1 MVKQSQNR
9 AVSNLAPIAL
19 QRLHSGSR
27 IGFAVA
33 AAIAGTAMSQRA
45 SAAAADAADTGGIQE
60 VIVTARKVSENLQDV
75 PLSVDVFTQKDMQNL
90 AITSLEG
97 FVQKSPSI
105 SFISEGPGTQIIV
118 MRGASDGST
127 PNYANTSSTGFFL
140 DDINLAYGG
149 AQPDLHLYDMER
161 IEVLEGPQGTTFGA
175 GSMTGAVR
183 YITMK
188 PDVNAFSAGVDTD
201 VGQMNPGRNTQE
213 YDGFLNLPIIP
224 GVLGARFSAFSTYN
238 GGFINNQL
246 TTRTWENGTV
256 STNAAWARNDY
267 NRAHSEGGRAALK
280 LVMGEKWDA
289 TLEWNYQRQSTLGAW
304 DEDPN
309 LAPRTVERF
318 GPESHDNQ
326 TKTLDFHL
334 EGDVGIGDL
343 VFASTYWSIPT
354 RQQNEYSQYME
365 NYAPYSYYSFTYVK
379 GAQEGF
385 ACKTDPFYSVQPNPA
400 LTPPAPQP
408 AGPPSPFSGCQVPIQ
423 TYEYHTNPER
433 WSNEIRLQS
442 KSGGRFHWL
451 GGFYWEKTRDK
462 NSGSTY
468 YMPGL
473 QVDGQAFQYEL
484 IKYGQTQSSL
494 PAGEWYAYTTRTD
507 YLQTTE
513 FANISY
519 DITDKLNVEIGG
531 VHFHSDFKYYTPY
544 GQFAYYPTSPALSE
558 GSSHKW
564 NGKYGIN
571 YKITDKA
578 MVYALFSQG
587 FRDGGNNS
595 GLPDACQQTTENP
608 NGAPAK
614 YAPDTLNNYEVGWKT
629 TWQNGKVLWNGAVYD
644 MDWKQYQTI
653 IYDASVCPSSSYYVN
668 VGNARIKGVESNAQ
682 YAPTDALSFQ
692 AAMNYNDAH
701 ITSSPYESFQ
711 SEVGERL
718 PFSPYFSWSANARYQ
733 TPVNSHMK
741 GYGQIDVAY
750 KGDMWDDLHA
760 GGANGFPRILQPG
773 YAIVNLRFGLNP
785 DNGRWL
791 AELYCENVGD
801 KNAIVYSNT
810 GNFDLRETTN
820 QPRTYGL
827 RLNYRFGKETNA
839 E

>member
-1 MVKQSQNR
+1 MGRQAKNR
-9 AVSNLAPIAL
+9 AAETFTAAEPQKLHTPTRIA
-19 QRLHSGSR
+19 
-27 IGFAVA
+27 FAVA
-33 AAIAGTAMSQRA
+33 AAIAGAGMSQRA
-45 SAAAADAADTGGIQE
+45 PAATATDASEAGGGIQE
-60 VIVTARKVSENLQDV
+60 VTVTARKVSENLQDV
-75 PLSVDVFTQKDMQNL
+75 PLSVDVFTQRDMQNL
-90 AITSLEG
+90 AISSLEDY
-97 FVQKSPSI
+97 VQKSPSI
-105 SFISEGPGTQIIV
+105 SFISVGPGTQVIV

-127 PNYANTSSTGFFL
+127 PNYANSSSTGFFL

-149 AQPDLHLYDMER
+149 SQPDLHLYDLER

-188 PDVNAFSAGVDTD
+188 PDVNSFSAGADLD
-201 VGQMNPGRNTQE
+201 VGHVQGGRNNQT
-213 YDGFLNLPIIP
+213 YDGFLNLPLIP
-224 GVLGARFSAFSTYN
+224 GVLGARLSAFSTYT
-238 GGFINNQL
+238 GGFIDNQL
-246 TTRTWENGTV
+246 TTRTWANGTV
-256 STNAAWARNDY
+256 SDNSAWARNDY

-280 LVMGEKWDA
+280 LNMGEKWDA
-289 TLEWNYQRQSTLGAW
+289 SLTFNYERQSTLGAW

-309 LAPRTVERF
+309 LAPRTVQRF
-318 GPESHDNQ
+318 GPESHEFQ
-326 TKTLDFHL
+326 TKTLDFHV

-343 VFASTYWSIPT
+343 VFASTYWSIPF

-365 NYAPYSYYSFTYVK
+365 NYAPYSYYYGAYVK
-379 GAQEGF
+379 GANEGF
-385 ACKTDPFYSVQPNPA
+385 ACKTDPFYSVA
-400 LTPPAPQP
+400 YTPPSPPP
-408 AGPPSPFSGCQVPIQ
+408 AGPPSPFSGCNVPLQ

-433 WSNEIRLQS
+433 WSNELRLQS
-442 KSGGRFHWL
+442 KPGGRFHWL
-451 GGFYWEKTRDK
+451 GGLYWEKTRDK

-484 IKYGQTQSSL
+484 AAYNLTKSSL
-494 PAGEWYAYTTRTD
+494 PDGVWYAYRERTD

-513 FANISY
+513 FANINF

-531 VHFHSDFKYYTPY
+531 VHFHSDFKYYFPY
-544 GQFAYYPTSPALSE
+544 GQFAYYPTTESTSQ

-571 YKITDKA
+571 YKVTDKA

-587 FRDGGNNS
+587 FRDGGTNS
-595 GLPDACQQTTENP
+595 GLPDACQQTPQNP
-608 NGAPAK
+608 DGAPAT
-614 YAPDTLNNYEVGWKT
+614 YAPDTLNNYEIGWKT
-629 TWQNGKVLWNGAVYD
+629 TSLHGRLIWNGAVYR

-668 VGNARIKGVESNAQ
+668 VGDARIKGVESNAQ
-682 YAPTDALSFQ
+682 FAPNDAWSFQ
-692 AAMNYNDAH
+692 AAFNYNDAH
-701 ITSSPYESFQ
+701 ITTSPYESFQ

-733 TPVNSHMK
+733 TPLSSEVK
-741 GYGQIDVAY
+741 GYAQFDIAH

-760 GGANGFPRILQPG
+760 GGANGFPRMLQPA
-773 YAIVNLRFGLNP
+773 YSIMNLRLGLNP

-791 AELYCENVGD
+791 AELYCENLAD
-801 KNAIVYSNT
+801 KNAIVYTNT
-810 GNFDLRETTN
+810 GNFDLRQTTN
-820 QPRTYGL
+820 QPRTIGL

-839 E
+839 AE

>member
-1 MVKQSQNR
+1 MGRQAQNR
-9 AVSNLAPIAL
+9 RGRNVTPLIPD
-19 QRLHSGSR
+19 RLHPGAR

-33 AAIAGTAMSQRA
+33 AAIAGATISQRTH
-45 SAAAADAADTGGIQE
+45 AAAPADANDTGGGIQE

-75 PLSVDVFTQKDMQNL
+75 PLSVDVFTHKDIQNL
-90 AITSLEG
+90 AISSLEDY
-97 FVQKSPSI
+97 VQKSPSI
-105 SFISEGPGTQIIV
+105 SFISTGPGTQVIV

-127 PNYANTSSTGFFL
+127 PNYANTSATGFFL

-183 YITMK
+183 YITIK
-188 PDVNAFSAGVDTD
+188 PDVNAFSAGADLD
-201 VGQMNPGRNTQE
+201 VGHVQDGRNNQT
-213 YDGFLNLPIIP
+213 YDGFLNLPLIP
-224 GVLGARFSAFSTYN
+224 GVLGARFSAFSTYS
-238 GGFINNQL
+238 GGFIDNQL
-246 TTRTWENGTV
+246 TTRTWYNGTT
-256 STNAAWARNDY
+256 SDNSAWARNDY

-289 TLEWNYQRQSTLGAW
+289 TLEFNYQRQSTLGAW

-309 LAPRTVERF
+309 LPPRTVARF
-318 GPESHDNQ
+318 GPESHDIQ

-343 VFASTYWSIPT
+343 VFASTYWSIPF

-365 NYAPYSYYSFTYVK
+365 NYAPGFTPYLGYYNPPGTNEAFT
-379 GAQEGF
+379 
-385 ACKTDPFYSVQPNPA
+385 CLHDPAYGGQ
-400 LTPPAPQP
+400 
-408 AGPPSPFSGCQVPIQ
+408 PFSGCNVPLQ

-433 WSNEIRLQS
+433 WSNELRLQS

-473 QVDGQAFQYEL
+473 RTDGDAFKYEL
-484 IKYGQTQSSL
+484 NYYNNPQSSL
-494 PAGEWYAYTTRTD
+494 PAGIFYAYTTRSD

-513 FANISY
+513 FANISF
-519 DITDKLNVEIGG
+519 DITDKLNIEIGG

-544 GQFAYYPTSPALSE
+544 GQFAYYPTTETLNE

-578 MVYALFSQG
+578 MIYALFSQG
-587 FRDGGNNS
+587 FRDGGSNS
-595 GLPDACQQTTENP
+595 GIPDACKQTPDNP
-608 NGAPAK
+608 NGVPAT
-614 YAPDTLNNYEVGWKT
+614 YAPDTLNNYEIGWKT
-629 TWQNGKVLWNGAVYD
+629 TSLNGRLLWNGSVYQ

-668 VGNARIKGVESNAQ
+668 VGDARIKGVESNVQ
-682 YAPTDALSFQ
+682 YVPSDTWSFQ
-692 AAMNYNDAH
+692 AAFNYNDAH
-701 ITSSPYESFQ
+701 LTKSPYEAFQ
-711 SEVGERL
+711 GEVGERL
-718 PFSPYFSWSANARYQ
+718 PFSPYLSWSANARYQ
-733 TPVNSHMK
+733 TPLSSAVK
-741 GYGQIDVAY
+741 GYAQFDVAN
-750 KGDMWDDLHA
+750 KGDMWNDLHA
-760 GGANGFPRILQPG
+760 DGANGFPRMLQPA
-773 YAIVNLRFGLNP
+773 YTIMNLRLGLNP

-791 AELYCENVGD
+791 AELYCENLAD
-801 KNAIVYSNT
+801 KNAIVYTNT
-810 GNFDLRETTN
+810 GNFDLRLTTN
-820 QPRTYGL
+820 QPRTIGL